1 MFYANIQSLKCLIQF
16 TECITQSMCNTEITR
31 LRSETCYLAA
41 PWTPNGLFTW
51 QEAYILV
58 ISQRWR
64 NTPRGPII
72 NQHQLT
78 FHNHG
83 EIITTQRRG
92 LTFDLCSCGA
102 MSQAYKTACIAQ
114 TTHSEPA
121 GRMVSMENI
130 YICEVCQDGFIIL
143 SYSYFIFSMFQF
155 YSMQC

>member
-16 TECITQSMCNTEITR
+16 TECITPSMCNTEITR

-64 NTPRGPII
+64 NTPRAPII
-72 NQHQLT
+72 KQQQVT

-83 EIITTQRRG
+83 EIITTQRRPRC
-92 LTFDLCSCGA
+92 LAFVLRSCGA
-102 MSQAYKTACIAQ
+102 MS
-114 TTHSEPA
+114 
-121 GRMVSMENI
+121 
-130 YICEVCQDGFIIL
+130 
-143 SYSYFIFSMFQF
+143 
-155 YSMQC
+155 

>member
-16 TECITQSMCNTEITR
+16 TECITPSMCNTEITR

-72 NQHQLT
+72 KQQQVT

-92 LTFDLCSCGA
+92 LTFDLRSCGA
-102 MSQAYKTACIAQ
+102 MS
-114 TTHSEPA
+114 
-121 GRMVSMENI
+121 
-130 YICEVCQDGFIIL
+130 
-143 SYSYFIFSMFQF
+143 
-155 YSMQC
+155 